1 MRGRIVDIA
10 KGMDGMARVSLSLNP
25 GAVDELLTL
34 RECEVDV
41 EVRKHRE
48 RRSLDANAY
57 AWLLI
62 GKIAEA
68 IKPPL
73 PKDDVYMM
81 MLRRYGQSGT
91 VCVLTKAVED
101 FRRAYKY
108 TDVISQRGKG
118 EDSVTYI
125 RYYIGTSEYDTREMS
140 LFIDGVVEEARQ
152 LGIDTDTP
160 AQKLRWEGYDALH
173 IRDTRHAGRADDKT
187 TVRRA
192 EAHVV

>member
-10 KGMDGMARVSLSLNP
+10 RGMDGRARVSLSLNP
-25 GAVDELLTL
+25 AAADELLKLTG
-34 RECEVDV
+34 CEVDV
-41 EVRKHRE
+41 EIRKHRE

-68 IKPPL
+68 LSPPL
-73 PKDDVYMM
+73 PKEDVYME
-81 MLRRYGQSGT
+81 MLRRYGQSG
-91 VCVLTKAVED
+91 VVSVLTRAADD

-108 TDVISQRGKG
+108 TDVVSQGRG
-118 EDSVTYI
+118 VTYI
-125 RYYIGTSEYDTREMS
+125 RYYIGTSEYDSREMS

-160 AQKLRWEGYDALH
+160 AQKLRWEGLEHELYK
-173 IRDTRHAGRADDKT
+173 RDTCHA
-187 TVRRA
+187 
-192 EAHVV
+192 

>member
-1 MRGRIVDIA
+1 MRGTIVDIA
-10 KGMDGMARVSLSLNP
+10 KGMDGRARVSLSLNP
-25 GAVDELLTL
+25 AAADELLRL

-41 EVRKHRE
+41 EIKKHRE

-68 IKPPL
+68 LKPPL
-73 PKDDVYMM
+73 PKEDVYME

-91 VCVLTKAVED
+91 VCVLSRVVPD

-108 TDVISQRGKG
+108 ADVMSQRGNG
-118 EDSVTYI
+118 EDSVTYL

-140 LFIDGVVEEARQ
+140 LFLDGVIEEAKQ

-160 AQKLRWEGYDALH
+160 AQKLRWEGYDRELH
-173 IRDTRHAGRADDKT
+173 KRA
-187 TVRRA
+187 
-192 EAHVV
+192 

>member
-25 GAVDELLTL
+25 GAVDELLKL

-41 EVRKHRE
+41 EIRKHRE

-68 IKPPL
+68 ITPPL
-73 PKDDVYMM
+73 PKDDVYLS
-81 MLRRYGQSGT
+81 MLRHYGQSGM

-108 TDVISQRGKG
+108 TDVVSQRGKG

-160 AQKLRWEGYDALH
+160 AQKLRWEGYDELYKGAK
-173 IRDTRHAGRADDKT
+173 RF
-187 TVRRA
+187 RR
-192 EAHVV
+192 VSTL